1 MKNFKFM
8 MVLFVMIAALCFT
21 ACESDKDDE
30 SVAVVPTCDPACVG
44 DTECKCEGDKCEC
57 IEKSKDQVKPEECK
71 CDPACTDGKV
81 CKCEGDKKECIDAE
95 TPAEPKCEP
104 ACTEGK
110 ECKCENDKCECAD
123 SVKPTECTCDPVCAE
138 GKVCK
143 CEGDKKECVE
153 APAEPSTDKK

>member
-1 MKNFKFM
+1 MKNFKLM

-30 SVAVVPTCDPACVG
+30 STVPTPTCDPACTG
-44 DTECKCEGDKCEC
+44 DTECKCEADKCEC
-57 IEKSKDQVKPEECK
+57 VDKIEKEDPKPEDC
-71 CDPACTDGKV
+71 
-81 CKCEGDKKECIDAE
+81 
-95 TPAEPKCEP
+95 KCEP

-110 ECKCENDKCECAD
+110 ECKCEGDKKECVEKPKD
-123 SVKPTECTCDPVCAE
+123 QVKPTECTCDPVCSD

-153 APAEPSTDKK
+153 APAEPSADKK